1 MNARVRRDRGHHLR
15 ALETDQVDI
24 ASGVGQRHRVV
35 LHARAAPQISDYD
48 YCGSHVTVYLLL
60 AFSSAGLALLLTPLV
75 GRGSRLLG
83 LVDAP
88 GGRKVHAHSVPRLG
102 GLAVV
107 LASRPRARCWCR
119 CFVRGSIEPLAWQPC
134 GLSCWPAALIFG
146 AGLID
151 DVRGLGAVPK
161 LLFEFTAAAVVMSS
175 GLLIER
181 ISLLGVTW
189 SLGWVAWPV
198 TAAWLVGLT
207 NAFNLIDGIDGLAA
221 GITALAGAACCAIL
235 IVRGHAA
242 EAMLL
247 AALVGASLGFLVFNF
262 APASIFLG
270 DAGSL
275 LAGFVLAATAITGW
289 QKGAT
294 ALATGVPLMIFA
306 LPIADSALALFR
318 RGVARPTTGRSH
330 SSDPAPDRRAR
341 PRTHPS
347 PHAGDGL
354 VGATHGARAV
364 RSHGDPLAA
373 RACDRRSQRAMRRV
387 LLVQPS
393 MQPPG
398 GSNGVAAWMLQALV
412 PDHRVTVLSW
422 RPVEVEPINRFFGT
436 HLRQSDFDTIVVPRA
451 WRALADHLPVPAR

>member
-1 MNARVRRDRGHHLR
+1 M
-15 ALETDQVDI
+15 
-24 ASGVGQRHRVV
+24 
-35 LHARAAPQISDYD
+35 
-48 YCGSHVTVYLLL
+48 TVYLLL
-60 AFSSAGLALLLTPLV
+60 AFSSAALALLLTPLV

-102 GLAVV
+102 GVAVV
-107 LASRPRARCWCR
+107 LASGLALVLVPLLRP
-119 CFVRGSIEPLAWQPC
+119 GSIEPLAWQPM
-134 GLSCWPAALIFG
+134 GPFLLAGALIFG

-161 LLFEFTAAAVVMSS
+161 LLIELTAAAVVMSS

-198 TAAWLVGLT
+198 TAAWLVGVT
-207 NAFNLIDGIDGLAA
+207 NAFNLIDGVDGLAA
-221 GITALAGAACCAIL
+221 GIMALAGAACCSIL
-235 IVRGHAA
+235 IVRGHAP

-247 AALVGASLGFLVFNF
+247 AAMVGASLGFLVFNF

-306 LPIADSALALFR
+306 LPIADSALALLR
-318 RGVARPTTGRSH
+318 RGVARPTTGRSIG
-330 SSDPAPDRRAR
+330 AILRQIAEPDRQHIHHRMLAMGW
-341 PRTHPS
+341 S
-347 PHAGDGL
+347 
-354 VGATHGARAV
+354 V
-364 RSHGDPLAA
+364 R
-373 RACDRRSQRAMRRV
+373 R
-387 LLVQPS
+387 
-393 MQPPG
+393 
-398 GSNGVAAWMLQALV
+398 
-412 PDHRVTVLSW
+412 TVLVLYAVTAILS
-422 RPVEVEPINRFFGT
+422 
-436 HLRQSDFDTIVVPRA
+436 LL
-451 WRALADHLPVPAR
+451 ALATAEVNAP